1 MIEIGK
7 EYVFF
12 YRHDDGDTELLV
24 LYNARKC
31 KVTHNDTRY
40 DVMEDIAYGGLY
52 EIVFEDGSEFGVYGD
67 ELVPI
72 EKCEGS
78 KHGVYWLK
86 DNCRR

>member
-1 MIEIGK
+1 
-7 EYVFF
+7 
-12 YRHDDGDTELLV
+12 
-24 LYNARKC
+24 
-31 KVTHNDTRY
+31 
-40 DVMEDIAYGGLY
+40 MEDIAYGGLY

-78 KHGVYWLK
+78 RHGVYWLK